1 MMRKLGK
8 ISIFEIIADSSLTGA
23 PRHLLTLLSGINSH
37 RFNVTVIAPPGSLIE
52 QLKKRKIPFFQ
63 VPMRGRAD
71 MAAISAVTKLLKKYD
86 PDIIH
91 THGQRAGLIGRMASK
106 GMPFKRV
113 HTEHTYTHEFKL
125 ANPLLH
131 WTHLRV
137 MRMLDGGT
145 DKVIAVS
152 NAVRKFLIDSKISKP
167 EKIVTIY
174 NGITPLARKITQD
187 EIQAF
192 KDKFNI
198 TSDDIVI
205 GTVGSFNTAKD
216 TATLVKAV
224 ARMVKKWPK
233 VKLVLVGKGPLKFK
247 LEKLIKSSGL
257 EDRVVFT
264 GSMGNVLP
272 ALKTFRIFV
281 LPSLSEAFGITIL
294 EAMKA
299 EIPVVATRVG
309 GIPEII
315 TQNHNGL
322 LVEPKD
328 SKKLAGVLM
337 KLLNDRKLQT
347 KLAKNGANTLS
358 KFSAD
363 RMIDHT
369 EEIYT
374 SLFK

>member
-23 PRHLLTLLSGINSH
+23 PRHLLTLLSGINTH
-37 RFNVTVIAPPGSLIE
+37 RFGVTVITPPGPLVE
-52 QLKKRKIPFFQ
+52 QLKKRKIPVFQ

-86 PDIIH
+86 PDVIH
-91 THGQRAGLIGRMASK
+91 THGQRAGLVGRMASK

-152 NAVRKFLIDSKISKP
+152 NAVRKFLIDSRISKP
-167 EKIVTIY
+167 EKVVTIY
-174 NGITPLARKITQD
+174 NGITPLSRKVSQED
-187 EIQAF
+187 VQKF
-192 KDKFNI
+192 KNKYHI
-198 TSDDIVI
+198 APDDIVI
-205 GTVGSFNTAKD
+205 GTVGSFNQAKD
-216 TATLVKAV
+216 TSTLIRAV
-224 ARMVKKWPK
+224 VRMAKKWPK
-233 VKLVLVGKGPLKFK
+233 IKLVLVGKGPLKFK
-247 LEKLIKSSGL
+247 LEKLVKKLGL
-257 EDRVVFT
+257 EEQVVFT
-264 GSMGNVLP
+264 GALENVLP

-281 LPSLSEAFGITIL
+281 LPSLSEAFGVTIL

-299 EIPVVATRVG
+299 EVPVVATKVG

-315 TQNHNGL
+315 IQNHNGI

-337 KLLNDRKLQT
+337 KLLNDKKLQI
-347 KLAKNGANTLS
+347 KLAKNGAATLP

-363 RMIDHT
+363 RMIERT
-369 EEIYT
+369 EDIYS

>member
-1 MMRKLGK
+1 MRKLGK

-23 PRHLLTLLSGINSH
+23 PRHLLTLLSGINTH
-37 RFNVTVIAPPGSLIE
+37 RFGVTVITPPGPLVE
-52 QLKKRKIPFFQ
+52 QLKKRKIPVFQ

-86 PDIIH
+86 PDVIH
-91 THGQRAGLIGRMASK
+91 THGQRAGLVGRMASK

-152 NAVRKFLIDSKISKP
+152 NAVRKFLIDSRISKP
-167 EKIVTIY
+167 EKVVTIY
-174 NGITPLARKITQD
+174 NGITPLSRKVSQED
-187 EIQAF
+187 VQKF
-192 KDKFNI
+192 KDKYHI
-198 TSDDIVI
+198 APDDIVI
-205 GTVGSFNTAKD
+205 GTVGSFNQAKD
-216 TATLVKAV
+216 TSTLIRAV
-224 ARMVKKWPK
+224 VRMAKKWPK
-233 VKLVLVGKGPLKFK
+233 IKLVLVGKGPLKFK
-247 LEKLIKSSGL
+247 LEKLVKKLGL
-257 EDRVVFT
+257 EEQVVFT
-264 GSMGNVLP
+264 GALENVLP

-281 LPSLSEAFGITIL
+281 LPSLSEAFGVTIL

-299 EIPVVATRVG
+299 EVPVVATKVG

-315 TQNHNGL
+315 IQNHNGI

-337 KLLNDRKLQT
+337 KLLNDKKLQI
-347 KLAKNGANTLS
+347 KLAKNGAATLP

-363 RMIDHT
+363 RMIERT
-369 EEIYT
+369 EDIYS